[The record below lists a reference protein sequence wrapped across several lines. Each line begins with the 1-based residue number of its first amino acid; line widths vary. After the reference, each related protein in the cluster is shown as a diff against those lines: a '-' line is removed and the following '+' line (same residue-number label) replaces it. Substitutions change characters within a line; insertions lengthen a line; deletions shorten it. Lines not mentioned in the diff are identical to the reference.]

1 MSLGLQS
8 LLRIISE
15 VIRLVYE
22 KLAKI
27 QQELKVGKTQR
38 NTFGGYNFRNCSDIL
53 EAVKPLL
60 QKYNCLILLSDT
72 INMVGENNYVT
83 ATATIIDC
91 DDSNQMIYNQ
101 ASAREPECLKGQSPA
116 QITGGS
122 SSYARKYALSGL
134 LAIDDSTD
142 DPDNVDNTK
151 EEERPKPRRSRR
163 TRTITQEDLSNVP
176 F

>member
-1 MSLGLQS
+1 MS
-8 LLRIISE
+8 I
-15 VIRLVYE
+15 YE

-53 EAVKPLL
+53 ESVKPLL
-60 QKYNCLILLSDT
+60 KKHNCLILLSDT
-72 INMVGENNYVT
+72 IDFIGDRNYVT

-91 DDSNQMIYNQ
+91 DNDNQMLFNK
-101 ASAREPECLKGQSPA
+101 ASACEPENLKGQSPA

-142 DPDNVDNTK
+142 DPDNRDNTSGSTTK
-151 EEERPKPRRSRR
+151 EDPKPKRRSRR
-163 TRTITQEDLSNVP
+163 TSRITKEELEQVP

>member
-1 MSLGLQS
+1 M
-8 LLRIISE
+8 I
-15 VIRLVYE
+15 YE

-60 QKYNCLILLSDT
+60 KKYNCLILLSDT
-72 INMVGENNYVT
+72 ITMVGESNYVT

-91 DDSNQMIYNQ
+91 DDNNQMIYNQ
-101 ASAREPECLKGQSPA
+101 ASAREPESLKGQSPA

-134 LAIDDSTD
+134 LAIDDSKD
-142 DPDNVDNTK
+142 DPDNRDNTK
-151 EEERPKPRRSRR
+151 EEEKPKVRRSRR
-163 TRTITQEDLSNVP
+163 SRTISKEELESVP

>member
-1 MSLGLQS
+1 MS
-8 LLRIISE
+8 I
-15 VIRLVYE
+15 YE

-27 QQELKVGKTQR
+27 QQELKVGKNQR

-60 QKYNCLILLSDT
+60 KTYNCLILLSDK
-72 INMVGENNYVT
+72 INCIGEDNYVT

-91 DDSNQMIYNQ
+91 EDNNQLIFNE
-101 ASAREPECLKGQSPA
+101 ASAREPESLKGQTPA

-142 DPDNVDNTK
+142 DPDNRDNTK
-151 EEERPKPRRSRR
+151 EEEKPKTRRSRR
-163 TRTITQEDLSNVP
+163 SRTITQEDLNNTP

>member
-1 MSLGLQS
+1 MSLVLWNRS
-8 LLRIISE
+8 RIIKG
-15 VIRLVYE
+15 VKALIYE
-22 KLAKI
+22 KLANI

-60 QKYNCLILLSDT
+60 KKYKCLILLSDE
-72 INMVGENNYVT
+72 INFIGESNYVKS
-83 ATATIIDC
+83 TATIIDC
-91 DDSNQMIYNQ
+91 EDNQTLFNTAY
-101 ASAREPECLKGQSPA
+101 AREPESLKGQSPA

-134 LAIDDSTD
+134 LAIDDSKD
-142 DPDNVDNTK
+142 DPDNRDNTK
-151 EEERPKPRRSRR
+151 EEEKPKTRRSRR
-163 TRTITQEDLSNVP
+163 TSRITKEELENVP

>member
-1 MSLGLQS
+1 MS
-8 LLRIISE
+8 I
-15 VIRLVYE
+15 YE
-22 KLAKI
+22 KLSKI
-27 QQELKVGKTQR
+27 QQGLKVGKTQC

-60 QKYNCLILLSDT
+60 KKYNCLILLSDK
-72 INMVGENNYVT
+72 INYIGESNYVT

-91 DDSNQMIYNQ
+91 ENDNQMIFNE
-101 ASAREPECLKGQSPA
+101 ASAREPEALKGQSPA

-142 DPDNVDNTK
+142 DPDNRDNTK
-151 EEERPKPRRSRR
+151 EEAEKPKRRSRR
-163 TRTITQEDLSNVP
+163 RITKEQLEEVP

>member
-1 MSLGLQS
+1 MS
-8 LLRIISE
+8 I
-15 VIRLVYE
+15 YE

-27 QQELKVGKTQR
+27 QQELKVGKMQH

-60 QKYNCLILLSDT
+60 KKHNCLILLSDT
-72 INMVGENNYVT
+72 IDFVGERNYVT

-91 DDSNQMIYNQ
+91 DNDNQMLFNK
-101 ASAREPECLKGQSPA
+101 ASAREPESLKGQSPA

-142 DPDNVDNTK
+142 DPDSRDNTSDSNTK
-151 EEERPKPRRSRR
+151 EEPKPKRRSRR
-163 TRTITQEDLSNVP
+163 TSRITKEELEQVP

>member
-1 MSLGLQS
+1 M
-8 LLRIISE
+8 I
-15 VIRLVYE
+15 YE

-101 ASAREPECLKGQSPA
+101 ASAREPESLKGQSPA

-142 DPDNVDNTK
+142 DPDNRDNTK
-151 EEERPKPRRSRR
+151 DEEKPKVRRSRR
-163 TRTITQEDLSNVP
+163 ARSITQEDLDNVP

>member
-1 MSLGLQS
+1 MS
-8 LLRIISE
+8 I
-15 VIRLVYE
+15 YE

-60 QKYNCLILLSDT
+60 KKYNCLILLSDE
-72 INMVGENNYVT
+72 INFIGESNYVK

-91 DDSNQMIYNQ
+91 EDNNQMLFNN
-101 ASAREPECLKGQSPA
+101 ALAREPETLKGQSPA

-134 LAIDDSTD
+134 LCIDDSTD
-142 DPDNVDNTK
+142 DPDNRDNTK
-151 EEERPKPRRSRR
+151 EEQKPKRRSRR
-163 TRTITQEDLSNVP
+163 QRITKEELENVP

>member
-1 MSLGLQS
+1 MK
-8 LLRIISE
+8 
-15 VIRLVYE
+15 RLIYE

-60 QKYNCLILLSDT
+60 QKYNCLMLLSDT
-72 INMVGENNYVT
+72 INMVGESNYVT

-91 DDSNQMIYNQ
+91 DDNNQMIYNQ
-101 ASAREPECLKGQSPA
+101 ASAREPESLKGQSPA

-142 DPDNVDNTK
+142 DPDNRDNTSESNVNSEK
-151 EEERPKPRRSRR
+151 PKARRSRR
-163 TRTITQEDLSNVP
+163 TRTITQQDLNDVP

>member
-1 MSLGLQS
+1 MQQGLWSQS
-8 LLRIISE
+8 KIISE
-15 VIRLVYE
+15 VRKLIYE

-60 QKYNCLILLSDT
+60 KKYNCLILLSDK
-72 INMVGENNYVT
+72 IDMVGDENYVT

-91 DDSNQMIYNQ
+91 EDDNQMVFNQ
-101 ASAREPECLKGQSPA
+101 ASAREPESLKGQSPA

-142 DPDNVDNTK
+142 DPDNRDNSK
-151 EEERPKPRRSRR
+151 EEEKPKRRSRR
-163 TRTITQEDLSNVP
+163 TSRITKEDLEQVP

>member
-1 MSLGLQS
+1 MS
-8 LLRIISE
+8 I
-15 VIRLVYE
+15 YE
-22 KLAKI
+22 KLSNI

-60 QKYNCLILLSDT
+60 KKYKCLILLSDK
-72 INMVGENNYVT
+72 INLVGESNYVT

-91 DDSNQMIYNQ
+91 EDNNQMIFNE
-101 ASAREPECLKGQSPA
+101 ASAREPESLKGQSPA

-134 LAIDDSTD
+134 LAIDDSKD
-142 DPDNVDNTK
+142 DPDNRDNTK
-151 EEERPKPRRSRR
+151 EEANSKTRRSRR
-163 TRTITQEDLSNVP
+163 TRNTITKQDLEEVP

>member
-1 MSLGLQS
+1 MS
-8 LLRIISE
+8 I
-15 VIRLVYE
+15 YE

-27 QQELKVGKTQR
+27 QQELKVGKNQR

-60 QKYNCLILLSDT
+60 KKYNCLILLSDK
-72 INMVGENNYVT
+72 INCIGEDNYVT
-83 ATATIIDC
+83 ATANIIDC
-91 DDSNQMIYNQ
+91 DDNNQMIFNE
-101 ASAREPECLKGQSPA
+101 ASAREPETLKGQSPA

-134 LAIDDSTD
+134 LAIDDSTN
-142 DPDNVDNTK
+142 DPDNRDNTK
-151 EEERPKPRRSRR
+151 EEEEKQKTRRSRR
-163 TRTITQEDLSNVP
+163 SRTITKEDLKSVP

>member
-1 MSLGLQS
+1 MS
-8 LLRIISE
+8 I
-15 VIRLVYE
+15 YE

-27 QQELKVGKTQR
+27 QQDLKVGKTQR

-60 QKYNCLILLSDT
+60 KKYNCLILLSDK
-72 INMVGENNYVT
+72 INYIGESNYVT

-91 DDSNQMIYNQ
+91 EDNNQIIFNE
-101 ASAREPECLKGQSPA
+101 ASAREPESLKGQSPA

-142 DPDNVDNTK
+142 DPDNRDNTK
-151 EEERPKPRRSRR
+151 EEEKPKTRRSRR
-163 TRTITQEDLSNVP
+163 SRTITKEDLEEVP

>member
-1 MSLGLQS
+1 M
-8 LLRIISE
+8 I
-15 VIRLVYE
+15 YE

-38 NTFGGYNFRNCSDIL
+38 NNFGGYNFRNCSDIL

-60 QKYNCLILLSDT
+60 KKYNCLILLSDEIT
-72 INMVGENNYVT
+72 LVGESNYVT

-91 DDSNQMIYNQ
+91 EDNNKMVFNR
-101 ASAREPECLKGQSPA
+101 ASAREPESLKGQSPA

-142 DPDNVDNTK
+142 DPDNRDNTK
-151 EEERPKPRRSRR
+151 EEEKPKRRSRR
-163 TRTITQEDLSNVP
+163 VSRITKEDLEEVP

>member
-1 MSLGLQS
+1 M
-8 LLRIISE
+8 I
-15 VIRLVYE
+15 YE

-27 QQELKVGKTQR
+27 QQELKVGKNQR
-38 NTFGGYNFRNCSDIL
+38 NAFGGYNFRNCSDIL
-53 EAVKPLL
+53 EGVKPLL
-60 QKYNCLILLSDT
+60 KKYNCLILLSDNIT
-72 INMVGENNYVT
+72 MVGESNYVT

-91 DDSNQMIYNQ
+91 DDNNQMIYNQ
-101 ASAREPECLKGQSPA
+101 ASAREPESLKGQSPA

-142 DPDNVDNTK
+142 DPDNRDNTK
-151 EEERPKPRRSRR
+151 EEEKPKQRRSRR
-163 TRTITQEDLSNVP
+163 SRTITKEDLESVP

>member
-1 MSLGLQS
+1 M
-8 LLRIISE
+8 I
-15 VIRLVYE
+15 YE

-27 QQELKVGKTQR
+27 QQELKVGKNQR
-38 NTFGGYNFRNCSDIL
+38 NNFGGYNFRNCSDIL

-60 QKYNCLILLSDT
+60 KKYNCLILLSDNIT
-72 INMVGENNYVT
+72 MVGESNYVT

-91 DDSNQMIYNQ
+91 DDNNQMIYNQ
-101 ASAREPECLKGQSPA
+101 ASAREPETLKGQSPA

-134 LAIDDSTD
+134 LAIDDSKD
-142 DPDNVDNTK
+142 DPDNRDNTK
-151 EEERPKPRRSRR
+151 EEEKPKTRRSRR
-163 TRTITQEDLSNVP
+163 SRTITQEDLNNVP

>member
-1 MSLGLQS
+1 MS
-8 LLRIISE
+8 I
-15 VIRLVYE
+15 YE

-60 QKYNCLILLSDT
+60 KKYNCLILLSDE
-72 INMVGENNYVT
+72 INFIGESNYVK

-91 DDSNQMIYNQ
+91 EDNNQMLFNN
-101 ASAREPECLKGQSPA
+101 ALAREPETLKGQSPA

-134 LAIDDSTD
+134 LCIDDSTD
-142 DPDNVDNTK
+142 DPDNRDNTK
-151 EEERPKPRRSRR
+151 EEEQKPKRRSRR
-163 TRTITQEDLSNVP
+163 QRITKEELEQVP

>member
-1 MSLGLQS
+1 MS
-8 LLRIISE
+8 I
-15 VIRLVYE
+15 YE

-60 QKYNCLILLSDT
+60 KKYNCLILLSDE
-72 INMVGENNYVT
+72 INFIGDSNYVK

-91 DDSNQMIYNQ
+91 DDNNQMLFNN
-101 ASAREPECLKGQSPA
+101 ALAREPETLKGQSPA

-134 LAIDDSTD
+134 LCIDDSTD
-142 DPDNVDNTK
+142 DPDNRDNTK
-151 EEERPKPRRSRR
+151 EEEKPKRRSRR
-163 TRTITQEDLSNVP
+163 TSRITKEELEQCP

>member
-1 MSLGLQS
+1 MS
-8 LLRIISE
+8 I
-15 VIRLVYE
+15 YE

-60 QKYNCLILLSDT
+60 KKYNCLILLSDE
-72 INMVGENNYVT
+72 INFIGESNYVR

-91 DDSNQMIYNQ
+91 EDNNQMLFNN
-101 ASAREPECLKGQSPA
+101 ALAREPETLKGQSPA

-134 LAIDDSTD
+134 LCIDDSTD
-142 DPDNVDNTK
+142 DPDNRDNTK
-151 EEERPKPRRSRR
+151 EEEKPKRRSRR
-163 TRTITQEDLSNVP
+163 QRITKEELEQVP

>member
-1 MSLGLQS
+1 M
-8 LLRIISE
+8 I
-15 VIRLVYE
+15 YE

-60 QKYNCLILLSDT
+60 KKYNCLILLSDNIT
-72 INMVGENNYVT
+72 MVGESNYVT

-91 DDSNQMIYNQ
+91 DDNNQMIYNQ
-101 ASAREPECLKGQSPA
+101 ASAREPESLKGQSPA

-134 LAIDDSTD
+134 LAIDDSKD
-142 DPDNVDNTK
+142 DPDNRDNTK
-151 EEERPKPRRSRR
+151 EEEKPKVRRSRR
-163 TRTITQEDLSNVP
+163 SRSITQEEVP

>member
-1 MSLGLQS
+1 MS
-8 LLRIISE
+8 I
-15 VIRLVYE
+15 YE

-27 QQELKVGKTQR
+27 QQGLKVGKTQR

-60 QKYNCLILLSDT
+60 KRYNCLILLSDK
-72 INMVGENNYVT
+72 INYIGESNYVT

-91 DDSNQMIYNQ
+91 EDNNQMIFNE
-101 ASAREPECLKGQSPA
+101 ASAREPETLKGQSPA

-142 DPDNVDNTK
+142 DPDNIDNIK
-151 EEERPKPRRSRR
+151 EEEEKPKTRRSRR
-163 TRTITQEDLSNVP
+163 SRTITKEDLESVP

>member
-1 MSLGLQS
+1 MQQGLWSQS
-8 LLRIISE
+8 KIISE
-15 VIRLVYE
+15 VRKLIYE

-60 QKYNCLILLSDT
+60 KKYNCLILLSDK
-72 INMVGENNYVT
+72 IDMVGDENYVT

-91 DDSNQMIYNQ
+91 EDDNQIVFNQ
-101 ASAREPECLKGQSPA
+101 ASAREPESLKGQSPA

-142 DPDNVDNTK
+142 DPDNRDNSK
-151 EEERPKPRRSRR
+151 EEEKPKRRSRR
-163 TRTITQEDLSNVP
+163 TSRITKEDLEQVP